1 MFPLCIGRNIRS
13 ALMWEYAVPWEGETG
28 HYMHG
33 GVLFAKATSKVAL
46 KLIFQYT
53 YSHVVI
59 TAHMCSFMDHERY
72 LATSACILQ

>member
-33 GVLFAKATSKVAL
+33 GVLFTKATSKVAL
-46 KLIFQYT
+46 KMIFSIPT
-53 YSHVVI
+53 V
-59 TAHMCSFMDHERY
+59 M
-72 LATSACILQ
+72 